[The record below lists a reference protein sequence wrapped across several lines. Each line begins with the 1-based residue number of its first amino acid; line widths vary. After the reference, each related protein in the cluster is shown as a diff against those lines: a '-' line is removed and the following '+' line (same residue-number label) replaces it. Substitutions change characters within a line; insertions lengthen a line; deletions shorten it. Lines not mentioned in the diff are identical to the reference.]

1 MESEKKWMNWW
12 FEVVGED
19 SDLYGEEF
27 FVAVEVNEE
36 PVIFDEE
43 YTLAKKKAVKIAKD
57 NFPNE
62 KLKCYGWVS
71 DETAE
76 EMGLD
81 TY

>member
-1 MESEKKWMNWW
+1 MEKWINWW

-19 SDLYGEEF
+19 SDLCGEQF
-27 FVAVEVNEE
+27 FVAVKVK
-36 PVIFDEE
+36 DEN
-43 YTLAKKKAVKIAKD
+43 YILAKTEAIKIVRD
-57 NFPNE
+57 NFPDE

-76 EMGLD
+76 AMGLD